1 MKRIG
6 ILSVTFAAMLAI
18 ACGDG
23 RRDEANKPAGD
34 TPAVG
39 TAGERSAADRDREVG
54 PLVRN
59 WIEDRVEG
67 GTKEVKLGELAS
79 QKAQNADVK
88 AFGRMMVQDHTKAN
102 DELKQFISKHSI
114 NVNPE
119 LDNDA
124 IERFS
129 KMDAGEF
136 DRDYINQMVDDH
148 ESTVKALEDRL
159 DKEGTDENPSYTPKK
174 NDNPVEMELNQ
185 WAAKAIPTVR
195 KHLEKA
201 KELDQKLGRRTTEN
215 RSSHRRGALRASHA
229 RFPF

>member
-6 ILSVTFAAMLAI
+6 ILSVTFAAMIAL
-18 ACGDG
+18 ACGEG
-23 RRDEANKPAGD
+23 RRDEANRPAGD

-39 TAGERSAADRDREVG
+39 TAGERPAGDRDVG

-67 GTKEVKLGELAS
+67 GMKEVKLGELDS

-102 DELKQFISKHSI
+102 DELKGIISKHNI

-129 KMDAGEF
+129 KMEAKDF
-136 DRDYINQMVDDH
+136 DREYINQMVDDH
-148 ESTVKALEDRL
+148 EATVKALEDRL
-159 DKEGTDENPSYTPKK
+159 DKEGTDENPRYTPKK
-174 NDNPVEMELNQ
+174 SDNAVEMEINQ

-195 KHLEKA
+195 KHLERA
-201 KELDQKLGRRTTEN
+201 KELDQKLERRTTDN
-215 RSSHRRGALRASHA
+215 R
-229 RFPF
+229 

>member
-23 RRDEANKPAGD
+23 RRDDANKPAGD

-39 TAGERSAADRDREVG
+39 TAGERAAADREVG

-59 WIEDRVEG
+59 WVEDRLEG
-67 GTKEVKLGELAS
+67 GMKEVKLGELAS
-79 QKAQNADVK
+79 EKGRNADVK
-88 AFGRMMVQDHTKAN
+88 AFGKMMVEDHTSAGN
-102 DELKQFISKHSI
+102 ELKQIVTKNNI

-124 IERFS
+124 VERFTKS
-129 KMDAGEF
+129 EAAEF

-148 ESTVKALEDRL
+148 EATLKALEDRL
-159 DKEGTDENPSYTPKK
+159 DKEGTDENPIYTPKK
-174 NDNPVEMELNQ
+174 TDNAVEMELNQ

-195 KHLEKA
+195 KHLARA
-201 KELDQKLGRRTTEN
+201 KEIDQKLDRRTTDN
-215 RSSHRRGALRASHA
+215 R
-229 RFPF
+229 